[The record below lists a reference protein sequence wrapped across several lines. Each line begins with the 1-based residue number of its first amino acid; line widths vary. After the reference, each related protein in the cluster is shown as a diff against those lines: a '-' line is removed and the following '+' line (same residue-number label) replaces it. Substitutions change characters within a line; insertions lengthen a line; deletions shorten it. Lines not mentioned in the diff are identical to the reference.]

1 MGGRLVCVARL
12 WKNTGVLVGCWQI
25 SRSMSR
31 SGVAFMLCDELLRYY
46 PQKCSNL
53 SVSNLLAQCVLKIGT
68 GRSNNESASY

>member
-1 MGGRLVCVARL
+1 
-12 WKNTGVLVGCWQI
+12 
-25 SRSMSR
+25 
-31 SGVAFMLCDELLRYY
+31 MLCDELLRYY